1 MRLILCPS
9 QISNVIKA
17 KRFDVACMRKKGS
30 DEINCKKYINCC
42 TALFISIYTVCTLHH
57 GYLLKFHSNIS
68 APYHAEYDSIIYKKL
83 SKRRNNMLIKNDT
96 TPMIFYIGFLAN
108 DHLVYFSFFRA
119 ALRGI
124 GYTQNNSIGY
134 LC

>member
-42 TALFISIYTVCTLHH
+42 TALFISIYTVCTLYH

-68 APYHAEYDSIIYKKL
+68 APYHAEYDSIIY
-83 SKRRNNMLIKNDT
+83 NMLITNNT
-96 TPMIFYIGFLAN
+96 TPMIFYIGLLAN
-108 DHLVYFSFFRA
+108 NHLVYFSIFRA
-119 ALRGI
+119 AFRGI
-124 GYTQNNSIGY
+124 GYTENNSIGY
-134 LC
+134 LF